1 MYRCLT
7 PGPLFAAFCGLLL
20 LGTALPADAQI
31 VRGRVIEDGT
41 DLPIRDARL
50 TLLTGAGRAESRAVT
65 DSTGTFQLHARFAG
79 DYRVEVEHN
88 GYAPLEPRSV
98 RVEREQELVLEIRL
112 SRSVM
117 ALDPLTV
124 VARRRDP
131 RHDATFEGALARHER
146 FPSIGWQRVIM
157 RDDVEFRTA
166 MDVND
171 VLRMM
176 LPVRSGACRI
186 IYWNGRPVPTA
197 DREMIDEVWMRTSA
211 STLEAVEFYRYY
223 NDAPQG
229 MRSIPMG
236 IMSPMNCSVIALWPR
251 LSPDPAEAARRFP
264 GWVRFGAAA
273 VAAVLLFVVA
283 Q

>member
-1 MYRCLT
+1 MDRYLT
-7 PGPLFAAFCGLLL
+7 PGPLFATVCGLLL
-20 LGTALPADAQI
+20 LGIALPADAQV

-41 DLPIRDARL
+41 ELPIRAARL
-50 TLLTGAGRAESRAVT
+50 TLLTDNDRVESRAVT
-65 DSTGTFQLHARFAG
+65 DSTGAFQLHARFAG

-88 GYAPLEPRSV
+88 GFAPLDPLPV
-98 RVEREQELVLEIRL
+98 RVEREEELVLEIRL

-146 FPSIGWQRVIM
+146 FPSIGTRRVIM

-176 LPVRSGACRI
+176 FPGPGPCRI
-186 IYWNGRPVPTA
+186 IYWNGNPVPA
-197 DREMIDEVWMRTSA
+197 VQQELIVEWMRTPA
-211 STLEAVEFYRYY
+211 TTLEAVEFYRRY
-223 NDAPQG
+223 NDAPLG

-236 IMSPMNCSVIALWPR
+236 ILSPTNCSVIALWPR
-251 LSPDPAEAARRFP
+251 LSADPAEAARRFP

-273 VAAVLLFVVA
+273 LAAVLLFVVVR
-283 Q
+283 